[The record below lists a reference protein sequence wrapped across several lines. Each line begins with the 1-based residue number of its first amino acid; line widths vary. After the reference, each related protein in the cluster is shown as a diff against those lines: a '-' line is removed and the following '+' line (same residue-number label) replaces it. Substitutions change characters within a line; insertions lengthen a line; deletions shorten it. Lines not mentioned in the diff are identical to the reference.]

1 MYRIELETDRYREEI
16 REVQYTAF
24 KGHPYHEP
32 GAEPTEHKIV
42 DELRNHGALSL
53 SLVTFEGNKVVG
65 QVAFSPVKI
74 NKRNKNWYGLGPVAA
89 LPAFQKRGIGT
100 ALIGEGI
107 KRLKSQGADG
117 IVVLGEPE
125 YYRRFGFRHKYG
137 LTLADVPA
145 DYFQALAFSSEI
157 PEGEVLYHPAFIA

>member
-53 SLVTFEGNKVVG
+53 SLVAFEGNKVVG
-65 QVAFSPVKI
+65 HVAFSPVKI
-74 NKRNKNWYGLGPVAA
+74 NIPGNIIHLDMDFTNA
-89 LPAFQKRGIGT
+89 LR
-100 ALIGEGI
+100 
-107 KRLKSQGADG
+107 
-117 IVVLGEPE
+117 
-125 YYRRFGFRHKYG
+125 
-137 LTLADVPA
+137 
-145 DYFQALAFSSEI
+145 
-157 PEGEVLYHPAFIA
+157 FIAARFVLQNK